1 MKTLNLA
8 TVENSSMNNLTF
20 HQSTILKYTFA
31 NVELHNSTSSGSILR
46 NCELFDCTVN
56 NSRFYDCK
64 RPGVKVLK
72 CEFQNTQMGPMGPSP
87 PGFSKLPVE
96 IREMIFK
103 EVLVCKGKTPP
114 LLAAVRGNKELY
126 DEALTISRKL
136 KVVSIRS
143 KNVESCMELPHGVRK
158 NMKKI
163 RIV

>member
-1 MKTLNLA
+1 
-8 TVENSSMNNLTF
+8 
-20 HQSTILKYTFA
+20 
-31 NVELHNSTSSGSILR
+31 
-46 NCELFDCTVN
+46 
-56 NSRFYDCK
+56 
-64 RPGVKVLK
+64 
-72 CEFQNTQMGPMGPSP
+72 MGHSP

-126 DEALTISRKL
+126 DEALAISRKL

-158 NMKKI
+158 I
-163 RIV
+163 